1 MISSGGQMGS
11 LYTVQQQHALARGVA
26 QTSQQCPQPLPILPH
41 LDGLIKTLADV
52 GQRDDLKL
60 KALQEV
66 SNSFEELANTP
77 AYQPLL
83 ENLLRS
89 FLKLFQDTVPQFI
102 GENNTQQLRK
112 LMLEMILRMSCN
124 DIVKQFA
131 KAIQAQLTKIIQAE
145 NEENAL
151 IAIKIMAEH
160 QRGFRLPFSSEITT
174 IINHFKSIYREM
186 PQHITNGRMFEQRDQ
201 IRHCGS
207 VNPMEDSVIESS
219 LQFCYTP
226 TLVFLPDSAIESSS
240 QRNTGYSL
248 IPRGSQSVKV
258 LSEVPMFIVV
268 LFQVHRHHLQ
278 NEMMDFVPLIV
289 QYVNLSIP
297 NEQRNSQL
305 FNTSLAEEFYNSQ
318 VRALTFLGYIARNS
332 VFNMADVMN
341 SHSASLVQGIV
352 QLMERCPHDVLS
364 MRRELIGTT
373 KNFFQCEMRTKFI
386 PILPRLFNEGL
397 LMGTGFTVNDHMRQI
412 VYSMLADLVH
422 HLRVHLSY
430 NLLCCSVYTFS
441 KSIHDQ
447 SLPPYVQAMCCKL
460 IMNLIDSFIATE
472 KNHTEQPCRD
482 MLFWTMENYVR
493 KFKVIAQYH
502 VPLLFEKNAGSI
514 IGGRLRIDEKAQ
526 SDQALKSGSGEKKE
540 AKSDESDISVVEEGS
555 SQGTVAT
562 TEDVDGGSTSSAYPP
577 LPSPTKTGKFETS
590 KEILTQYWVQTTP
603 PMSVADAKSMVR
615 VLVQAC
621 KHIVHGLK
629 DTHITNLSMSPIR
642 EVEIME
648 RLLRYGLRCLDVF
661 MIAPLPPSQISP
673 AMQRTNGV
681 RSKDEKESLDLFAS
695 IYTLLNPSVFKEIF
709 SKYIDFFIE
718 RIAQNY
724 ALQVICNAFL
734 VHPSTSAKFGNILVR
749 YLMNKLPQMAANT
762 ERAALYLKLFKLV
775 FSSVS
780 CSQSTGCIEN
790 ERMLRPYLHDMVHQ
804 SMELALRG
812 REPINYFLLLRALFR
827 SIGGGSY
834 DLLYQTFLP
843 LLPTLLQQ
851 LNRLQSGAHRTQMR
865 ELFVELCLT
874 VPVRLSSLLP
884 YLPLLMDPLVC
895 ALNGSPTLVH
905 QGLRTLELCVD
916 NLQPEYLYEHMAP
929 VRAQLMHG
937 LWKSVSNPDKTAP
950 LIAFRILGKFGG
962 SNRKMLSDP
971 QVLTFNSAPSAEYP
985 SLKLVFQRSLPTAI
999 GPDEAHFIDEGG
1011 TPLVCE
1017 LSICEVVHAALE
1029 HLRSPF
1035 QVDSTFLAVT
1045 SSSMPSSP
1053 QPSPLHI
1060 RRHSFVLVRSVILSA
1075 LAPTR
1080 PAILKNPALKQHLLA
1095 QLEVVKADMR
1105 YYPERVFRCKDEGAR
1120 TLFLDCLTALF
1131 FAVVARDQR
1140 NEVLSFFNAVVRQLT
1155 IQSIFEQC
1163 GKGREL
1169 VYDSSDQCM
1178 DGTILVDAIMNAF
1191 ADPCKD
1197 ICHAAIVALTY
1208 MKDTSIALYGDI
1220 ETAARAPL
1228 FRYVLERVS
1237 TLCYREAWYAR
1248 LGGCT
1253 ALKFV
1258 LEDYP
1263 RWLIV
1268 DNIRSIIAALFEV
1281 IIGLSD
1287 EVSSSAIDM
1296 SIEAIDKLLKVCFGN
1311 STPEQHEPELV
1322 SIFMEYAVNHL
1333 STTSSILRDQCRILI
1348 AQIAELTSS
1357 PIIDLLSV
1365 QKGNLESILRCGT
1378 QDFRRM
1384 SLSNQIAFMEMFTYI
1399 YMQNPPL
1406 FTFSLSEPRESQ
1418 FSNELIAICS
1428 AEDTELLERPNYQ
1441 PSRAAAAVLSAR
1453 NQTRIVALRQAA
1465 IKAVVACYV
1474 ASYVAYDQSE
1484 PMDTSSRDAEET
1496 EKGVATSGTAT
1507 CAEGDTEG
1515 SSPEHRAGAS
1525 TEHDRLF
1532 VTALK
1537 CLTNGNQK
1545 IQDTAFT
1552 AIKESISRVPLKP
1565 HLLQTE
1571 MRPMLMTLHEYST
1584 RALNKNILA
1593 RLLHLIRISPNA
1605 FNTKFAD
1612 QLLMHLTKWPDPVH
1626 ASTSTDEM
1634 HAGEIVLEMLSEL
1647 PTADARFVEVVIPLV
1662 AKWEAAIALDSDVNW
1677 RYPLLQFLLK
1687 FPRETIGFFVL
1698 SESITNEGIRILFKY
1713 ATKHEE
1719 ANCLREV
1726 LMNDSAYFLRLL
1738 HGEARNRDDTW
1749 TKCCM
1754 TICDMEFLALKLIA
1768 NVGKRHPEWAAKG
1781 ARDVVKVIQSLWND
1795 KDFRSRY
1802 TCKDY
1807 MEEPRYEVPKLAAL
1821 IMLRYFKEN
1830 INDNDILFDL
1840 CHVFTNHFISDFTFV
1855 RTFIEDEVIPKYP
1868 IEWRQNALKRVV
1880 KMFEEDPA
1888 TAHDDNVVKILQYVV
1903 IPSLHFVFERYNVDV
1918 VVGTPANP
1926 DVVDDNNLISLVC
1939 QKILDRTKFEMSDAM
1954 LIQLFHLG
1962 CLFVSNC
1969 PTHIHDFTQKKQG
1982 NRLRILMLLGWPC
1995 LSATPQDQTMKY
2007 MGHLLICHIINQFNI
2022 NRKIVL
2028 QVFHSLLK
2036 AYHTDPREVVKKS
2049 LDILTPAVPI
2059 RMDDGH
2065 RQMMSFVKKTII
2077 DEGHNMQQLFHCMSM
2092 VVRHYKIYYHVR
2104 HQMIQFIMN
2113 GVQRLVMAQGSIDN
2127 RRLAIDVCEMVIKW
2141 EQWRLKQ
2148 VQEAS
2153 EAATQQAEAVQGT
2166 PAKGASPD
2174 SNSNSSSSCT
2184 QLQTSTSS
2192 FVKQMQDEDLHNP
2205 IDKTF
2210 VDSVVN
2216 LLLKMATS
2224 VPETSLTQNA
2234 SQQALALEQLNKRS
2248 LGLLRACL
2256 KPNVWGK
2263 RATIKMLWLDKQLSA
2278 SVESTSQQY
2287 REQAPTAHQLM
2298 QAQTTLDVLTQ
2309 LVVILPPEV
2318 VVHNVKVAQRGI
2330 ISCLNCQQNP
2340 VMRSL
2345 YQLIAKLF
2353 EKTKSSPEGLDEL
2366 ETINQFVAK
2375 FINDTFTNYERAA
2388 TQPVQG
2394 IFGTIHLLRTICSI
2408 QPAYVDTVCLQTFM
2422 RALQKLVKDH
2432 ITVSSLGENKGH
2444 AVAELIIYSL
2454 ELLRPRMRDLHS
2466 ETRRTIS
2473 QYVLQPLI
2481 DKTMVDRI
2489 LDVVIKVVDEMVTS
2503 GDEKQPNQGVPLLI
2517 RLMQTFEA
2525 QRRHE
2530 KGGEMLLALLGIV
2543 LYVYETPH
2551 LRTTETAAKL
2561 STAFHWGLSVSDEG
2575 LRKRF
2580 FKVFDAQVPRKVYER
2595 LYHIVALQNWS
2606 DMHQSFWIKHCI
2618 TLMFSSIMEETKDW
2632 KTILAWRTELKNCA
2646 TFWRTFEISFQLE
2659 ELEDRNPLIEEGEEL
2674 FEWDVEIAE
2683 QQEDVEMTDTESST
2697 QSAQSEASRLDSL
2710 IDKQNQLL
2718 TSAARFHITH
2728 LLPSFTE
2735 LVHYD
2740 TELASKVWI
2749 KLFPSLW
2756 SGLTHL
2762 ERASLETEMMP
2773 FLVSASHLPQKE
2785 CIYSAVST
2793 FLEAVCQCRPGIRFQ
2808 SNVLKYM
2815 SSTHRAWHRGLM
2827 LLEREAL
2834 TVPRLVSS
2842 PAFLELRAPQLVSEQ
2857 LAVLDSLSEMYS
2869 DLAEWDQHETIWQR
2883 RAYFEQTS
2891 KAISLMNQGDYVK
2904 AVEYLE
2910 SLMDSVIERLT
2921 NLKPGDTLTS
2931 ITPALYMETRE
2942 WEKNWV
2948 KIMRELNA
2956 WDAIRDYAN
2965 SQSVQDLDVL
2975 ADASWHI
2982 PDWAL
2987 MKECVAQISG
2997 STAPASYFKAQLYK
3011 AMLMVT
3017 QPEPDESTEVLYNRI
3032 SKTLEAASEQLIK
3045 EWKRLPSIVSQ
3056 SHVHILQAAHQVQEV
3071 LEASAISSHL
3081 GGTLQGSV
3089 INDVKSIIKTWRN
3102 RSPTLADAFSHWVDI
3117 HQWRLH
3123 HYASA
3128 VGMLQNWDT
3137 AQPGQLQQS
3146 LLPIHSAAQSQ
3157 IQMAR
3162 AARKNGL
3169 VNVAL
3174 DMLTRMHTMP
3184 TLPAMDAHAKVYENL
3199 KCLLKVSMSKE
3210 LTAQDK
3216 QDVLLEA
3223 LHMVEDTSVSA
3234 LTKDQVS
3241 KLFTM
3246 KGTLLSKLEQ
3256 REEAN
3261 AAFSAAAAMHESLT
3275 MGSAVWSQWGE
3286 HLENVFYS
3294 DRSEGSAMLTGL
3306 NALVCLLE
3314 AARVENELKARKH
3327 FARLFW
3333 LMKVMATC
3341 GSEVQNKMD
3350 EMLEKYGVGIPAL
3363 NWLQWLPQLITE
3375 LKARPSRALARI
3387 IRYVGETHEQQTFC
3401 AIREVLPSHIVDE
3414 RVRQALESDS
3424 TSTQNQGC
3432 TFEDMLLEIVAQL
3445 CRHRPPDITALNRM
3459 FIELD
3464 SINEG
3469 WVERNLRIGT
3479 RIRNRLLQVAFENRN
3494 DVTSVIVSKELEAEI
3509 IEWTRSLSDFS
3520 NLTEPYDEQFIKK
3533 TAQMMAHHL
3542 DLSTLANSRV
3552 MRILSHLNSSIAVL
3566 EAKFDMMPKEGML
3579 RDLSPFLAS
3588 FGSKMANVEAFGDAA
3603 ALKVKDYSAFICRF
3617 MPVYHIVRRG
3627 DAISRRFSIRSLNGK
3642 VHCFYLKKCP
3652 ERRRTG
3658 VNQLFSMIN
3667 YLLTKERETCRRLLQ
3682 FAIARVLPLGT
3693 SLFVQCPNAPNALPT
3708 LFDILNDVLH
3718 LAAHSRKPIDLVTKY
3733 YDRIVD
3739 ARGRVTNKL
3748 LSDIMVEMNGPDILP
3763 HDSLSKWLLARYD
3776 DATHY
3781 YTLRKQVALHLSL
3794 FSVCEYIFQLTTLNL
3809 ESTNLN
3815 MNTGQLSNTELDFNI
3830 HLKTL
3835 VLEPN
3840 RAVPFR
3846 LSCNLQNFLGLSVE
3860 GHFKCSMLATARCLQ
3875 QRSVL
3880 QYARPILWDAY
3891 FQRTGA
3897 SEANAAEII
3906 AHVSRAVESIQNRL
3920 NGISNGDSS
3929 SEELLYLTEAARS
3942 LENLSRTDPSW
3953 YPWF

>member
-1 MISSGGQMGS
+1 MMSGGGQIGS
-11 LYTVQQQHALARGVA
+11 LYTIQQQHALARGVA
-26 QTSQQCPQPLPILPH
+26 QTSQQCQQSLPILPH

-60 KALQEV
+60 KALQEI

-131 KAIQAQLTKIIQAE
+131 KAIQAQLTKIIQSE
-145 NEENAL
+145 NEENSL

-186 PQHITNGRMFEQRDQ
+186 PQHITSGRMFEQRDQ

-226 TLVFLPDSAIESSS
+226 TLVFLPDSVSDGSS

-268 LFQVHRHHLQ
+268 LFQ
-278 NEMMDFVPLIV
+278 MMDFVPLIV

-297 NEQRNSQL
+297 NEQRNSQI
-305 FNTSLAEEFYNSQ
+305 FNTTLAEEFYNSQ

-386 PILPRLFNEGL
+386 PILPRLFNESL
-397 LMGTGFTVNDHMRQI
+397 LMGTGFTVNDHM
-412 VYSMLADLVH
+412 S
-422 HLRVHLSY
+422 
-430 NLLCCSVYTFS
+430 SVYTFS

-482 MLFWTMENYVR
+482 MLFSTMENYVR

-502 VPLLFEKNAGSI
+502 VPFLFKKNAGSV
-514 IGGRLRIDEKAQ
+514 IGGRVRNDEKTR
-526 SDQALKSGSGEKKE
+526 SERTLKSSAMEKKE
-540 AKSDESDISVVEEGS
+540 ARSGDSDVTMTEDGSTQETSVMTSGTSQESDGEAISN
-555 SQGTVAT
+555 
-562 TEDVDGGSTSSAYPP
+562 AYPP
-577 LPSPTKTGKFETS
+577 LPAPTRAGKYETPN
-590 KEILTQYWVQTTP
+590 EILTQYWVQTAP

-629 DTHITNLSMSPIR
+629 DTHVTNLSMSPAR

-661 MIAPLPPSQISP
+661 MIAPLTPSQISP

-749 YLMNKLPQMAANT
+749 YLMNKLPDMAANT

-950 LIAFRILGKFGG
+950 LIAFRHVILGKFGG

-971 QVLTFNSAPSAEYP
+971 QTLSFNIAPSAEYP

-1011 TPLVCE
+1011 KPLVCD
-1017 LSICEVVHAALE
+1017 LSISEVVHAALE

-1045 SSSMPSSP
+1045 SSSLPSSP
-1053 QPSPLHI
+1053 QPSPLFI
-1060 RRHSFVLVRSVILSA
+1060 RRHSFLLIKGVILSA
-1075 LAPTR
+1075 LVPTR
-1080 PAILKNPALKQHLLA
+1080 PAVLKNPALKQHLLC
-1095 QLEVVKADMR
+1095 QLEAVKADVR
-1105 YYPERVFRCKDEGAR
+1105 DYPEQVFRCKSESTRA
-1120 TLFLDCLTALF
+1120 LFLDALTALF

-1163 GKGREL
+1163 GNGHEL
-1169 VYDSSDQCM
+1169 VYDSAQDCM

-1208 MKDTSIALYGDI
+1208 MKDTSIALYGHI

-1237 TLCYREAWYAR
+1237 ALCYREAWYAR

-1263 RWLIV
+1263 RWLV
-1268 DNIRSIIAALFEV
+1268 ADNIRSILAALFEV

-1296 SIEAIDKLLKVCFGN
+1296 SIEAIDKLLKVCFN
-1311 STPEQHEPELV
+1311 NRSPEQLEPELISV
-1322 SIFMEYAVNHL
+1322 FMEYAVNHL
-1333 STTSSILRDQCRILI
+1333 ATPSSILRDQCRLLI
-1348 AQIAELTSS
+1348 AQVSELTSKS
-1357 PIIDLLSV
+1357 IIDLLSL
-1365 QKGNLESILRCGT
+1365 QKAVLESMLRSGMLE
-1378 QDFRRM
+1378 FKRM
-1384 SLSNQIAFMEMFTYI
+1384 SLSNQIAFMEAFTYI
-1399 YMQNPPL
+1399 YTQNPLL
-1406 FTFSLSEPRESQ
+1406 FTFSLSGPRESQ
-1418 FSNELIAICS
+1418 FALELTTICS
-1428 AEDTELLERPNYQ
+1428 ADDAQLFDRSNYQ
-1441 PSRAAAAVLSAR
+1441 PSRAAAAVLSAQ
-1453 NQTRIVALRQAA
+1453 NQTRITALRQAA
-1465 IKAVVACYV
+1465 IKAVVACYI
-1474 ASYVAYDQSE
+1474 ASYQAPDQSE
-1484 PMDTSSRDAEET
+1484 PMETTSKDGEVAESDAHT
-1496 EKGVATSGTAT
+1496 GGAALSS
-1507 CAEGDTEG
+1507 EGDSEAALVDHRSDAPTE
-1515 SSPEHRAGAS
+1515 R
-1525 TEHDRLF
+1525 DRLF
-1532 VTALK
+1532 LTALK
-1537 CLTNGNQK
+1537 CLTNGNQTV
-1545 IQDTAFT
+1545 QDTAFT
-1552 AIKESISRVPLKP
+1552 ALKESISRVPLKAR
-1565 HLLQTE
+1565 LLQSE
-1571 MRPMLMTLHEYST
+1571 MRPMLMTLHEYSQ
-1584 RALNKNILA
+1584 RALNKNIVA
-1593 RLLHLIRISPNA
+1593 RLLYLIRLSPNA

-1612 QLLMHLTKWPDPVH
+1612 QLLMHLTKWPDAVH
-1626 ASTSTDEM
+1626 ASTSVDEM
-1634 HAGEIVLEMLSEL
+1634 RAGEIVLEMLCEL

-1662 AKWEAAIALDSDVNW
+1662 AKWEAAIALDGDVNW
-1677 RYPLLQFLLK
+1677 RYPLLKFLLK
-1687 FPRETIGFFVL
+1687 FPRETIRFFVL
-1698 SESITNEGIRILFKY
+1698 NESITNEGVRILFKY
-1713 ATKHEE
+1713 ATKHDE
-1719 ANCLREV
+1719 AYCLREV
-1726 LMNDSAYFLRLL
+1726 MINDSTYFLRMLR
-1738 HGEARNRDDTW
+1738 GEARNKDDAW
-1749 TKCCM
+1749 AKCCM
-1754 TICDMEFLALKLIA
+1754 TICDMELLALKLIA
-1768 NVGKRHPEWAAKG
+1768 NVGRRHPEWAAKG
-1781 ARDVVKVIQSLWND
+1781 AVDVVKVVQSLWND

-1830 INDNDILFDL
+1830 INEIDILFDL

-1888 TAHDDNVVKILQYVV
+1888 TAHDDNVVKMLQYVV
-1903 IPSLHFVFERYNVDV
+1903 IPSLHFAFERYNVDV

-1926 DVVDDNNLISLVC
+1926 DVVDENNLISLVC
-1939 QKILDRTKFEMSDAM
+1939 QKVLDRTKFQMSDAM

-2049 LDILTPAVPI
+2049 LDILTPAVPV

-2065 RQMMSFVKKTII
+2065 KQMMTFVKKTII
-2077 DEGHNMQQLFHCMSM
+2077 EEGHNMQQLYHCMSM

-2148 VQEAS
+2148 IQEAT
-2153 EAATQQAEAVQGT
+2153 EAAAQQAQTSKQAETAVQGT
-2166 PAKGASPD
+2166 PAKRASPD

-2184 QLQTSTSS
+2184 QPQTASAS
-2192 FVKQMQDEDLHNP
+2192 FPKQMQDEEDLHKP
-2205 IDKTF
+2205 IDKAF

-2256 KPNVWGK
+2256 KPNVWG
-2263 RATIKMLWLDKQLSA
+2263 RTATIKMMWLDKQLSA

-2298 QAQTTLDVLTQ
+2298 QAQTTLDVVAQ
-2309 LVVILPPEV
+2309 LIVILPPEV
-2318 VVHNVKVAQRGI
+2318 VVQNIKVAQRGI

-2408 QPAYVDTVCLQTFM
+2408 QPAYIDTVCLQTFM

-2454 ELLRPRMRDLHS
+2454 ELLRPRMHALHS
-2466 ETRRTIS
+2466 ETRRSIS

-2481 DKTMVDRI
+2481 DKTIVDRI
-2489 LDVVIKVVDEMVTS
+2489 LDVVIKVVDEMVRS

-2517 RLMQTFEA
+2517 RLMQTFDT

-2530 KGGEMLLALLGIV
+2530 KGGDMLLALLSIV

-2561 STAFHWGLSVSDEG
+2561 SMAFHWGLSVSDEG

-2606 DMHQSFWIKHCI
+2606 DMHQNFWIKHCI
-2618 TLMFSSIMEETKDW
+2618 NLMFSSIMEETKDW
-2632 KTILAWRTELKNCA
+2632 KTLPMWRTELRNCA
-2646 TFWRTFEISFQLE
+2646 TLWRTFELSFQLE
-2659 ELEDRNPLIEEGEEL
+2659 ELYNKNPLTREAEQL
-2674 FEWDVEIAE
+2674 FEWEIETAESLEDADMVE
-2683 QQEDVEMTDTESST
+2683 VEPTL
-2697 QSAQSEASRLDSL
+2697 QSAQSEASRLDLL
-2710 IDKQNQLL
+2710 IDKQSQLL

-2728 LLPSFTE
+2728 LLPSFIE

-2756 SGLTHL
+2756 SGLTPL
-2762 ERASLETEMMP
+2762 ERASLEAEMMP

-2785 CIYSAVST
+2785 GTFSAVST
-2793 FLEAVCQCRPGIRFQ
+2793 FLEAVCQCQPGIRFQ
-2808 SNVLKYM
+2808 PNVLKYV
-2815 SSTHRAWHRGLM
+2815 SSTHRAWHRGVM
-2827 LLEREAL
+2827 LLEQDAL
-2834 TVPRLVSS
+2834 AIPRLGCNS
-2842 PAFLELRAPQLVSEQ
+2842 ALLELRTPQLISEHLRCELESDVPKGRGQ
-2857 LAVLDSLSEMYS
+2857 SRIFESLALELEPVLPDGGVE
-2869 DLAEWDQHETIWQR
+2869 ATIIM
-2883 RAYFEQTS
+2883 ADAKSCGE
-2891 KAISLMNQGDYVK
+2891 YVK
-2904 AVEYLE
+2904 AAEHLE
-2910 SLMDSVIERLT
+2910 SLIDSTSERLT
-2921 NLKPGDTLTS
+2921 NLKPGDTFNS
-2931 ITPALYMETRE
+2931 ITPPLYTETRE
-2942 WEKNWV
+2942 WERSWIKV
-2948 KIMRELNA
+2948 MRELNA

-2965 SQSVQDLDVL
+2965 SQSVQDLGSL
-2975 ADASWHI
+2975 AEASWHI

-2987 MKECVAQISG
+2987 MKECVSQIDG
-2997 STAPASYFKAQLYK
+2997 CTAPSLYFKSQLCK

-3056 SHVHILQAAHQVQEV
+3056 SHVHILQASPFFQAAHQVQEV

-3081 GGTLQGSV
+3081 SGTLQGSV

-3102 RSPTLADAFSHWVDI
+3102 RSPTLADAFSHWIDI

-3137 AQPGQLQQS
+3137 AQPSQLQQS

-3174 DMLTRMHTMP
+3174 DMLTRCVV
-3184 TLPAMDAHAKVYENL
+3184 DL
-3199 KCLLKVSMSKE
+3199 KLIRL
-3210 LTAQDK
+3210 A
-3216 QDVLLEA
+3216 
-3223 LHMVEDTSVSA
+3223 VSA
-3234 LTKDQVS
+3234 
-3241 KLFTM
+3241 
-3246 KGTLLSKLEQ
+3246 
-3256 REEAN
+3256 
-3261 AAFSAAAAMHESLT
+3261 
-3275 MGSAVWSQWGE
+3275 
-3286 HLENVFYS
+3286 
-3294 DRSEGSAMLTGL
+3294 
-3306 NALVCLLE
+3306 
-3314 AARVENELKARKH
+3314 
-3327 FARLFW
+3327 
-3333 LMKVMATC
+3333 
-3341 GSEVQNKMD
+3341 
-3350 EMLEKYGVGIPAL
+3350 
-3363 NWLQWLPQLITE
+3363 
-3375 LKARPSRALARI
+3375 
-3387 IRYVGETHEQQTFC
+3387 
-3401 AIREVLPSHIVDE
+3401 
-3414 RVRQALESDS
+3414 SDS
-3424 TSTQNQGC
+3424 
-3432 TFEDMLLEIVAQL
+3432 
-3445 CRHRPPDITALNRM
+3445 P
-3459 FIELD
+3459 
-3464 SINEG
+3464 
-3469 WVERNLRIGT
+3469 
-3479 RIRNRLLQVAFENRN
+3479 
-3494 DVTSVIVSKELEAEI
+3494 
-3509 IEWTRSLSDFS
+3509 
-3520 NLTEPYDEQFIKK
+3520 
-3533 TAQMMAHHL
+3533 
-3542 DLSTLANSRV
+3542 
-3552 MRILSHLNSSIAVL
+3552 
-3566 EAKFDMMPKEGML
+3566 
-3579 RDLSPFLAS
+3579 
-3588 FGSKMANVEAFGDAA
+3588 
-3603 ALKVKDYSAFICRF
+3603 
-3617 MPVYHIVRRG
+3617 
-3627 DAISRRFSIRSLNGK
+3627 
-3642 VHCFYLKKCP
+3642 
-3652 ERRRTG
+3652 
-3658 VNQLFSMIN
+3658 
-3667 YLLTKERETCRRLLQ
+3667 
-3682 FAIARVLPLGT
+3682 
-3693 SLFVQCPNAPNALPT
+3693 
-3708 LFDILNDVLH
+3708 
-3718 LAAHSRKPIDLVTKY
+3718 
-3733 YDRIVD
+3733 
-3739 ARGRVTNKL
+3739 
-3748 LSDIMVEMNGPDILP
+3748 
-3763 HDSLSKWLLARYD
+3763 
-3776 DATHY
+3776 
-3781 YTLRKQVALHLSL
+3781 ALHLT
-3794 FSVCEYIFQLTTLNL
+3794 VVYVK
-3809 ESTNLN
+3809 
-3815 MNTGQLSNTELDFNI
+3815 G
-3830 HLKTL
+3830 
-3835 VLEPN
+3835 
-3840 RAVPFR
+3840 
-3846 LSCNLQNFLGLSVE
+3846 
-3860 GHFKCSMLATARCLQ
+3860 
-3875 QRSVL
+3875 
-3880 QYARPILWDAY
+3880 
-3891 FQRTGA
+3891 
-3897 SEANAAEII
+3897 
-3906 AHVSRAVESIQNRL
+3906 SIP
-3920 NGISNGDSS
+3920 SS
-3929 SEELLYLTEAARS
+3929 SLR
-3942 LENLSRTDPSW
+3942 RQ
-3953 YPWF
+3953 FVV